1 MRLPNQHL
9 QTHAL
14 RQAGLTRVTTLQWKK
29 QNCLEQ
35 SRIEFW
41 KEKHR
46 GMKYG
51 QVDKEAETL
60 SSNIWLSCIKA
71 ECRRE
76 GLTEDDHDHGNNCY
90 WPHGKVKMI
99 AGWEPKLQ
107 VSSFIIGC
115 DLSWLGKNF
124 LNYSST
130 SRRPKYNIGKCG
142 EDLAFC
148 EEWWVGQYHVPLSA
162 LWSTT
167 ASHWRS
173 ISRSAP
179 RLMHYMLHRLRLG

>member
-1 MRLPNQHL
+1 
-9 QTHAL
+9 
-14 RQAGLTRVTTLQWKK
+14 
-29 QNCLEQ
+29 
-35 SRIEFW
+35 
-41 KEKHR
+41 
-46 GMKYG
+46 MKYG

-76 GLTEDDHDHGNNCY
+76 GQAEDDHDHGNNCY